1 MSNLFFYTRKVDD
14 KTYTDSFNLNKVIR
28 SMQVD
33 DNKVILVLD
42 DIHER
47 PEDVPEVKNGKM
59 VGQKRVRNV
68 FQTEISLF
76 DEDATRFNNLN
87 K

>member
-1 MSNLFFYTRKVDD
+1 MSNLFFYTRKDGD

-28 SMQVD
+28 SVQIE
-33 DNKVILVLD
+33 DNKVLVLID

-47 PEDVPEVKNGKM
+47 PEDVPEIKNGK
-59 VGQKRVRNV
+59 VIGQKRVRNV
-68 FQTEISLF
+68 FQTEINLS
-76 DEDATRFNNLN
+76 DEDITRFHNLN

>member
-1 MSNLFFYTRKVDD
+1 MSNLFFYTRKDGD

-28 SMQVD
+28 SVQIE
-33 DNKVILVLD
+33 DNKVLVLID

-47 PEDVPEVKNGKM
+47 PEDVPEIKNGKM

-68 FQTEISLF
+68 FQTEINLS
-76 DEDATRFNNLN
+76 DEDITRFHNLN

>member
-1 MSNLFFYTRKVDD
+1 MSNLFFYTRKDGD

-28 SMQVD
+28 SVQIE
-33 DNKVILVLD
+33 DNKVLVLID

-47 PEDVPEVKNGKM
+47 PEDVPEIKNGKV
-59 VGQKRVRNV
+59 VGQKRLRNV
-68 FQTEISLF
+68 FQTEINLF
-76 DEDATRFNNLN
+76 DEDITRFHNLN

>member
-1 MSNLFFYTRKVDD
+1 MSNLFFYTRKDGD
-14 KTYTDSFNLNKVIR
+14 KVYTDSFNLNKVIR
-28 SMQVD
+28 SVQIE
-33 DNKVILVLD
+33 DNKVLVLID

-47 PEDVPEVKNGKM
+47 PEDVPEIKNGKV

-68 FQTEISLF
+68 FQTEINLS
-76 DEDATRFNNLN
+76 DEDITRFHNLN

>member
-1 MSNLFFYTRKVDD
+1 MSNLFFYTRKDGD

-28 SMQVD
+28 SVQIE
-33 DNKVILVLD
+33 DNKVLVLID

-47 PEDVPEVKNGKM
+47 PEDVPEIKNGKV

-68 FQTEISLF
+68 FQTEINLS
-76 DEDATRFNNLN
+76 DEDITRFHNLN

>member
-1 MSNLFFYTRKVDD
+1 MSNLFFYTRKDGD

-28 SMQVD
+28 SVQIE
-33 DNKVILVLD
+33 DNKVLVLID

-47 PEDVPEVKNGKM
+47 PEDVPEIKNGKV

-68 FQTEISLF
+68 FQTEINLF
-76 DEDATRFNNLN
+76 DEDITRFNNLN

>member
-1 MSNLFFYTRKVDD
+1 MSLFFYTRKSEDGKV
-14 KTYTDSFNLNKVIR
+14 YTDSFNLNKVIR
-28 SMQVD
+28 SIQLD
-33 DNKVILVLD
+33 DNKVLVLID

-68 FQTEISLF
+68 FQTEINLF
-76 DEDATRFNNLN
+76 DEDVTRFNNLN
-87 K
+87 N

>member
-1 MSNLFFYTRKVDD
+1 MNLFFYTRKSEDGKV
-14 KTYTDSFNLNKVIR
+14 YTDSFNLNKVIR
-28 SMQVD
+28 SIQLD
-33 DNKVILVLD
+33 DNKVLVLID

-68 FQTEISLF
+68 FQTEINLF
-76 DEDATRFNNLN
+76 DEDVTRFNNLN

>member
-1 MSNLFFYTRKVDD
+1 MSNLFFYTRKDGD

-28 SMQVD
+28 SVQIE
-33 DNKVILVLD
+33 DNKVLVLID

-47 PEDVPEVKNGKM
+47 PEDVPEIKNGK
-59 VGQKRVRNV
+59 VIGQKRLRNV
-68 FQTEISLF
+68 FQTEINLF
-76 DEDATRFNNLN
+76 DEDITRFHNLN